1 MRTSYNIEKIREI
14 TLKSVYKEIKRDIFE
29 AAKRGYS
36 EIKTEA
42 LAPILQE
49 KLKKE
54 GYSVRQDSLTFK
66 YYHISWY

>member
-1 MRTSYNIEKIREI
+1 MRTNYSIDKIKEI
-14 TLKSVYKEIKRDIFE
+14 TLKSAYKEVKKDIFE

-36 EIKTEA
+36 EIKTETLTFA
-42 LAPILQE
+42 LQE

-54 GYSVRQDSLTFK
+54 GYGIRQDALK

>member
-1 MRTSYNIEKIREI
+1 MKTNYNIEKIREI
-14 TLKSVYKEIKRDIFE
+14 TLKSAYKEIKKDIFE

-36 EIKTEA
+36 EIKTET
-42 LAPILQE
+42 LEPILQE

-54 GYSVRQDSLTFK
+54 GYSIRQDALK